1 MVTSSSTYFEV
12 ALETPVVPSTT
23 DLAAWTDI
31 TLPASISTYEDAWSV
46 GVFSYD
52 LTDFF
57 ANCVTA
63 STNCN
68 STDYNADYFDG
79 WAIGAYAPVN
89 TTFEDAA

>member
-12 ALETPVVPSTT
+12 ALETPVVPSDT

-31 TLPASISTYEDAWSV
+31 TLPASISSYEDPFSV

-57 ANCVTA
+57 ANCATA
-63 STNCN
+63 TACN

-79 WAIGAYAPVN
+79 WAVGAYAPVN
-89 TTFEDAA
+89 ETFENAA